1 MKKFFLLSFS
11 VLALIPVVA
20 GTAVPAHTSTTTV
33 AQSSDLSPAVLDALK
48 AQAGSTL
55 SRPL

>member
-1 MKKFFLLSFS
+1 MKKFFLLSLS
-11 VLALIPVVA
+11 VVA
-20 GTAVPAHTSTTTV
+20 LVPAVTGSAAPAPTSSATV
-33 AQSSDLSPAVLDALK
+33 AQSSDLSPALLEALK

>member
-1 MKKFFLLSFS
+1 MKKFFLLSLS
-11 VLALIPVVA
+11 VVALIPVVA
-20 GTAVPAHTSTTTV
+20 GTAVPTHTSSTTV
-33 AQSSDLSPAVLDALK
+33 AQSNDLSPELLAALK

>member
-1 MKKFFLLSFS
+1 MKKFFLLSLS
-11 VLALIPVVA
+11 VVA
-20 GTAVPAHTSTTTV
+20 LVPAVTGSAAPAQAPAPV
-33 AQSSDLSPAVLDALK
+33 AQSSELSPALLEALK

>member
-1 MKKFFLLSFS
+1 MKNFLLLSLS
-11 VLALIPVVA
+11 VIAL
-20 GTAVPAHTSTTTV
+20 VPAVTGSAAPAPASSAPA
-33 AQSSDLSPAVLDALK
+33 AQSSELSPALIEALK

>member
-1 MKKFFLLSFS
+1 MKKFFLLSLS
-11 VLALIPVVA
+11 VIAL
-20 GTAVPAHTSTTTV
+20 VPAVTGSAAPTQTSASGA
-33 AQSSDLSPAVLDALK
+33 AQSNELSPELLQALK